1 MKKEQVMTSAIQER
15 AIAWFD
21 IPSIDFDRAIRFYE
35 TVLQTTLQRE
45 VIGGVPMAVFGHA
58 EANTGG
64 SIVYDPQ
71 QMKPSATGVLVYL
84 NAGDSV
90 VAALERAKRAGGSVQ
105 GSVVELPNNYGYIGY
120 LIDTEGNRVGLH
132 APKCH

>member
-1 MKKEQVMTSAIQER
+1 MTAATPER

-45 VIGGVPMAVFGHA
+45 VIGGVPMAVFGHE
-58 EANTGG
+58 EATTGG

-71 QMKPSATGVLVYL
+71 HFKPGADGAIIYL
-84 NAGDSV
+84 NAGAAV
-90 VAALERAKRAGGSVQ
+90 TPALERAKRAGGLVQ
-105 GSVVELPNNYGYIGY
+105 GAVVELPNQYGYIGY

-132 APKCH
+132 APKCS

>member
-1 MKKEQVMTSAIQER
+1 MTAATLER

-35 TVLQTTLQRE
+35 EVLQTKLQRE
-45 VIGGVPMAVFGHA
+45 VLGGVPMAIFGHEDA
-58 EANTGG
+58 TTGG

-71 QMKPSATGVLVYL
+71 QIKPSANGVLVYL
-84 NAGDSV
+84 NAGASV
-90 VAALERAKRAGGSVQ
+90 TSALDRAKRAGGLVQ
-105 GSVVELPNNYGYIGY
+105 GTVVELPNNYGYIGY

-132 APKCH
+132 SPKCN